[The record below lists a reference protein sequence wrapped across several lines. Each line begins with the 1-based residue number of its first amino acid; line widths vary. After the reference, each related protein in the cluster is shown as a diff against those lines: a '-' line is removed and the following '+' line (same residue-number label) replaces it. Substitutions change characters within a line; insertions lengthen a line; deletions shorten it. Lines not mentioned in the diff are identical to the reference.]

1 MKLPVASSLF
11 ACAVFAAC
19 CIVSTRA
26 SAASPLPPPPEWH
39 QLYFSH
45 EDSNTALAHDVSS
58 ETGNTKYYFDL
69 PQHIASLH
77 VSLTDAGGVA
87 GTSFVMRHGSPTGK
101 VVCQGV
107 QSGDAKKC
115 GLVGPRE
122 AGRYFIEATTAP
134 AHAEL
139 LAVSYVLPFVDFEVP
154 EGRPFS
160 LAARTAFHSE
170 DTPHCLESRNPQ
182 SVQGKP
188 IAEALC
194 LPMGGPQ
201 QWMFEYAGYMRSRI
215 RNVASGLC
223 LGTENQGTAIGTRV
237 VELACIHHST
247 QIWHVSG
254 SGGFRQY
261 ARLYNEAADEC
272 LEFQGGEARIGECY
286 RAGGN
291 HAAWAIRGEE
301 ERMKSF
307 PLTGGVLEV
316 LRGLRC
322 ASNDVRWV
330 MLDTCG
336 PPNTRYLFAPTH
348 YFGGGQEGD
357 GQFVIAE
364 ANGDDSRC
372 MTVIDHPDGFRYANM
387 ADCDTTDLG
396 QRWSLVAD
404 VAHWQLRNARTG
416 QCLNAK
422 GGASEKGTLLIT
434 WACAPSSDNARWRY
448 LQL

>member
-1 MKLPVASSLF
+1 MKLSVPSSLL
-11 ACAVFAAC
+11 ACALLAAC
-19 CIVSTRA
+19 CIVSPHA
-26 SAASPLPPPPEWH
+26 SASSQPPAPPEW
-39 QLYFSH
+39 QPLYFSH

-58 ETGNTKYYFDL
+58 ETGNTRYYFDV
-69 PQHIASLH
+69 PNENVSALH

-87 GTSFVMRHGSPTGK
+87 GTSFVLYRGTPGGT
-101 VVCQGV
+101 VACNGV
-107 QSGDAKKC
+107 LSGDAKKC
-115 GLVGPRE
+115 GLVAPTP
-122 AGRYFIEATTAP
+122 GRYYIEAATAP

-139 LAVSYVLPFVDFEVP
+139 LAVSFVREMKHIQVPVL
-154 EGRPFS
+154 RPFQ
-160 LAARTAFHSE
+160 LAARTDFYTE
-170 DTPHCLESRNPQ
+170 DTPHCLESRHSQ
-182 SVQGKP
+182 AVESKP

-201 QWMFEYAGYMRSRI
+201 QWQFEAVGHMKYRI
-215 RNVASGLC
+215 RNIASGVC
-223 LGTENQGTAIGTRV
+223 LSTENEGTAVGTRV
-237 VELACIHHST
+237 VEAGCNSRASQTWL
-247 QIWHVSG
+247 VYG

-261 ARLYNEAADEC
+261 ALLFNEHSGEC
-272 LEFQGGEARIGECY
+272 LDFQGGEARIGNCN
-286 RAGGN
+286 RVGGS
-291 HAAWAIRGEE
+291 HAAWAVRDEE
-301 ERMKSF
+301 DRMKSF
-307 PLTGGVLEV
+307 PLTGGALEV

-372 MTVIDHPDGFRYANM
+372 MTVIDHPDGYRYANM
-387 ADCDTTDLG
+387 ADCDTTDVG